1 MITALD
7 GSSSLIVVSS
17 DGDTETMR
25 RHHRNILDAIGESD
39 VEHITGQREGR
50 RRSRNCGT
58 TPSFAV
64 TPATYATGRVSW
76 WSTASIMTTHR
87 RGVRRK
93 LEPRP
98 DLRDYASGFEW
109 WDARDRSLQLA
120 LAILADYL
128 NDDAKALS

>member
-1 MITALD
+1 
-7 GSSSLIVVSS
+7 
-17 DGDTETMR
+17 
-25 RHHRNILDAIGESD
+25 
-39 VEHITGQREGR
+39 
-50 RRSRNCGT
+50 
-58 TPSFAV
+58 
-64 TPATYATGRVSW
+64 
-76 WSTASIMTTHR
+76 MTTHR

-128 NDDAKALS
+128 NDDAKALSLHEDFTWKVVAGLSTVEALGAWQVRN